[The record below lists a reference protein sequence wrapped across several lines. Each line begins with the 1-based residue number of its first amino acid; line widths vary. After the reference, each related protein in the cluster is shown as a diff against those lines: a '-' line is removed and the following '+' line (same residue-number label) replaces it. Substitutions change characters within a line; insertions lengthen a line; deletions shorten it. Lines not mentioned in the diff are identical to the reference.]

1 LFQSQPT
8 SGVGGTKRGELK
20 MSENKKPKRVLFR
33 LMKGLIYGS
42 VIGMVFGSA
51 LYLLASAVNQI
62 APLPFAPAIW
72 AALIFGASV
81 VAGTAVEYSDWL
93 EKNAE

>member
-1 LFQSQPT
+1 
-8 SGVGGTKRGELK
+8 
-20 MSENKKPKRVLFR
+20 MSENGKKPKRVLFH

-51 LYLLASAVNQI
+51 IYLLASAVNTMC
-62 APLPFAPAIW
+62 PLPWTPATW

-81 VAGTAVEYSDWL
+81 TAGTAVEYSDWL
-93 EKNAE
+93 ESHE

>member
-1 LFQSQPT
+1 MSQT
-8 SGVGGTKRGELK
+8 QGNG
-20 MSENKKPKRVLFR
+20 KPHRVLFR
-33 LMKGLIYGS
+33 LIKGLIYGS

-62 APLPFAPAIW
+62 APLPFAPTIW

-81 VAGTAVEYSDWL
+81 TAGTAIEYSDWL
-93 EKNAE
+93 EGQE

>member
-1 LFQSQPT
+1 
-8 SGVGGTKRGELK
+8 
-20 MSENKKPKRVLFR
+20 MSENGKKPKRVLFR

-93 EKNAE
+93 EGHAE

>member
-1 LFQSQPT
+1 MSQT
-8 SGVGGTKRGELK
+8 QN
-20 MSENKKPKRVLFR
+20 NKPRRVLFR
-33 LMKGLIYGS
+33 LIKGLIYGS
-42 VIGMVFGSA
+42 VMVFGSA

-81 VAGTAVEYSDWL
+81 TAGTAVEYSDWL
-93 EKNAE
+93 EGQE